1 MRNGKKIKIVVDT
14 NLWISFL
21 MSLPTEKRL
30 RRLLLSDKIDILF
43 SRELFNELEITAKRR
58 KFRKYFDTEQV
69 ETLLQMLVE
78 VVEIIDVRSVV
89 EVCRDSK
96 DNFLLDL
103 AQDGHTDYLITGD
116 QDLLALKQ
124 LGKTKIVT
132 LTDFEKNLNAEPQ
145 S

>member
-1 MRNGKKIKIVVDT
+1 MRNEKNVKIVVDT

-21 MSLPTEKRL
+21 MSLPTERRL

-43 SRELFNELEITAKRR
+43 SRELFDELAITARRR

-78 VVEIIDVRSVV
+78 VVEIVDVRSVV
-89 EVCRDSK
+89 EICRDTK
-96 DNFLLDL
+96 DNFLLAL
-103 AQDGHTDYLITGD
+103 AQDGHADYLITGD
-116 QDLLALKQ
+116 NDLLTLKR

-132 LTDFEKNLNAEPQ
+132 ITDFEKELTNWRK
-145 S
+145 